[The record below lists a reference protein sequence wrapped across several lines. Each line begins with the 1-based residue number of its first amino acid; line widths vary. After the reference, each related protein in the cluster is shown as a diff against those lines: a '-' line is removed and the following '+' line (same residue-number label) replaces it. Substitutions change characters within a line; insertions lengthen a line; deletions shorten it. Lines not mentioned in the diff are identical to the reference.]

1 MDALLSTSCPSSSDT
16 WLSGGVFSLIGV
28 HAYQIKR
35 GYSLIN
41 SLINSLIKNLSPKL
55 SAWPWVT
62 QNKRIKSNVTV
73 AASPYLIEAVLG
85 QLNTTLISPKNLPS
99 PMVSNTIG
107 SSCSD
112 TTSTVPRWIKYIWK
126 GRNLLTGTPKTCC
139 FNFKSFCQNFISF
152 YTNVNQETLCFSFFT
167 IIANIGVKKNS
178 LKRSV
183 KELLL
188 NMRCR
193 DTLKSFVFK
202 SLVTIQEIRLNR
214 SFIIKWLT
222 FYFLIWPLNLD
233 FAQKFFE
240 VARATK
246 NCSKRQK
253 WLKSCRAQSGRS
265 VSGGKQLK
273 SGKKNPKE

>member
-1 MDALLSTSCPSSSDT
+1 MDALLSTSRPSSSDT

-35 GYSLIN
+35 GYSLI
-41 SLINSLIKNLSPKL
+41 KNVSSKL

-62 QNKRIKSNVTV
+62 QNKRIKSNVTI

-126 GRNLLTGTPKTCC
+126 GRNLLIGTPKTCC

-152 YTNVNQETLCFSFFT
+152 YINVNQETFCFSFFT

-188 NMRCR
+188 NM
-193 DTLKSFVFK
+193 S
-202 SLVTIQEIRLNR
+202 
-214 SFIIKWLT
+214 
-222 FYFLIWPLNLD
+222 
-233 FAQKFFE
+233 E
-240 VARATK
+240 V
-246 NCSKRQK
+246 
-253 WLKSCRAQSGRS
+253 
-265 VSGGKQLK
+265 
-273 SGKKNPKE
+273 

>member
-41 SLINSLIKNLSPKL
+41 SLIKNLSPKL

-73 AASPYLIEAVLG
+73 AVSPYLIEAVLG

-126 GRNLLTGTPKTCC
+126 GRNLLERQKLAALILKVSAKILYL
-139 FNFKSFCQNFISF
+139 FKI
-152 YTNVNQETLCFSFFT
+152 NVNQETLCFSFFT

-178 LKRSV
+178 
-183 KELLL
+183 
-188 NMRCR
+188 
-193 DTLKSFVFK
+193 FK
-202 SLVTIQEIRLNR
+202 FNG
-214 SFIIKWLT
+214 
-222 FYFLIWPLNLD
+222 
-233 FAQKFFE
+233 
-240 VARATK
+240 TK
-246 NCSKRQK
+246 
-253 WLKSCRAQSGRS
+253 
-265 VSGGKQLK
+265 
-273 SGKKNPKE
+273 